1 MRRRSNPHIRQ
12 MMSNETAIA
21 LRKMNGLGNDFAVL
35 DARPRALTLSVEQ
48 ARAIANRESGV
59 GCDQVIA
66 IEPSLEG
73 ADAFMRI
80 WNHDGGEV
88 EACGNAMRCVASI
101 LADELGRPRISIQ
114 TGAGILSANL
124 NGDGSVTVDMGVP
137 KLNWDEIPLAEEFH
151 DTRSIELQVGPMDDP
166 VLHTPSVVNVGNPHC
181 IFWVDDLDAHDL
193 ARIGPVLEHHPLFPE
208 RANISLAQVTSPD
221 AITLRVWERGVGL
234 TRACGTAACAVVVA
248 AVRKKL
254 TGRKVTVTLPGG
266 PLKLEWREAD
276 DHILMT
282 GPSELEYEG
291 TLDASLLNPEPV
303 S

>member
-1 MRRRSNPHIRQ
+1 
-12 MMSNETAIA
+12 MSNDVSIR
-21 LRKMNGLGNDFAVL
+21 LRKMNGLGNEFAVL
-35 DARPRALTLSVEQ
+35 DARPNALTLSVGQ
-48 ARAIANRESGV
+48 AQAIADHDNGV

-66 IEPSLEG
+66 IEPSPAG

-101 LADELGRPRISIQ
+101 LAEELGRPQVSIQ
-114 TGAGILSANL
+114 TSADMLSAVVNE
-124 NGDGSVTVDMGVP
+124 DGTVTVDMGVP
-137 KLNWDEIPLAEEFH
+137 KLRWDEIPLAEEFH
-151 DTRSIELQVGPMDDP
+151 DTRIIELQVGPIDDP

-193 ARIGPVLEHHPLFPE
+193 SRIGPVLEHHPIFPD
-208 RANISLAQVTSPD
+208 RANISLAQVTSPE

-248 AVRKKL
+248 AARKKL
-254 TGRKVTVTLPGG
+254 TGRKITATLPGG
-266 PLKLEWREAD
+266 PLQLEWRESD
-276 DHILMT
+276 DHVLMT

-291 TLDASLLNPEPV
+291 TLDASLLNGARV
-303 S
+303 

>member
-1 MRRRSNPHIRQ
+1 
-12 MMSNETAIA
+12 MSNETAIR

-35 DARPRALTLSVEQ
+35 DTRPHALTLSVGQ
-48 ARAIANRESGV
+48 ARAIADRNSGV

-66 IEPSLEG
+66 IEPSPAG

-88 EACGNAMRCVASI
+88 EACGNAMRCVASV
-101 LADELGRPRISIQ
+101 LAGELGRPQISIQ
-114 TGAGILSANL
+114 TGAGMLSAVV
-124 NGDGSVTVDMGVP
+124 NGDGTVTVDMGVP

-151 DTRSIELQVGPMDDP
+151 DTRSIELQVGPIDDP

-181 IFWVDDLDAHDL
+181 IFWVDDLDSHDL

-208 RANISLAQVTSPD
+208 RANISLAQVTSPG

-266 PLKLEWREAD
+266 PLQLEWREAD

-291 TLDASLLNPEPV
+291 TLDASLLNAEPV

>member
-1 MRRRSNPHIRQ
+1 MTSDA
-12 MMSNETAIA
+12 AIV

-35 DARPRALTLSVEQ
+35 DARPRTLPLSVGQ
-48 ARAIANRESGV
+48 ARAIADRKSGV

-66 IEPSLEG
+66 IEPSPAG

-101 LADELGRPRISIQ
+101 LAEELGRPRVTIQ
-114 TGAGILSANL
+114 TGADMLSALVNT
-124 NGDGSVTVDMGVP
+124 DGTVTVDMGVP
-137 KLNWDEIPLAEEFH
+137 KVRWDQIPLAEEFH
-151 DTRSIELQVGPMDDP
+151 DTRIIELQVGPIDDP

-221 AITLRVWERGVGL
+221 AITVRTWERGVGL
-234 TRACGTAACAVVVA
+234 TRACGTAACAVTVA

-254 TGRKVTVTLPGG
+254 TGRKITVTLPGG
-266 PLKLEWREAD
+266 PLQMEWREAD

-291 TLDASLLNPEPV
+291 TLDPALMNAEPV
-303 S
+303 A

>member
-1 MRRRSNPHIRQ
+1 
-12 MMSNETAIA
+12 MSNETAIR

-35 DARPRALTLSVEQ
+35 DTRPHALTLSVGQ
-48 ARAIANRESGV
+48 ARAIADRNSGV

-66 IEPSLEG
+66 IEPSPAG

-88 EACGNAMRCVASI
+88 EACGNAMRCVASV
-101 LADELGRPRISIQ
+101 LAGELGRPQISIQ
-114 TGAGILSANL
+114 TGAGMLSAVV
-124 NGDGSVTVDMGVP
+124 NGDGTVTVDMGVP

-151 DTRSIELQVGPMDDP
+151 DTRSIELQVGPIDDP

-181 IFWVDDLDAHDL
+181 IFWVDDPEAHDL

-208 RANISLAQVTSPD
+208 RANVSLAQVTSQD
-221 AITLRVWERGVGL
+221 TITLRVWERGVGL

-266 PLKLEWREAD
+266 PLQLEWRETD

-291 TLDASLLNPEPV
+291 TLDASLLNAEPV

>member
-1 MRRRSNPHIRQ
+1 
-12 MMSNETAIA
+12 MSNETAIR

-35 DARPRALTLSVEQ
+35 DTRPHALTLSVGQ
-48 ARAIANRESGV
+48 ARAIADRNSGV

-66 IEPSLEG
+66 IEPSPAG

-88 EACGNAMRCVASI
+88 EACGNAMRCVASV
-101 LADELGRPRISIQ
+101 LAGELGRPQISIQ
-114 TGAGILSANL
+114 TGAGMLSAVV
-124 NGDGSVTVDMGVP
+124 NGDGTVTVDMGVP

-151 DTRSIELQVGPMDDP
+151 DTRSIELQVGPIDDP

-181 IFWVDDLDAHDL
+181 IFWVNDLDSHDL

-208 RANISLAQVTSPD
+208 RANISLAHVTSPG

-266 PLKLEWREAD
+266 PLQLEWREAD

-291 TLDASLLNPEPV
+291 TLDASLLNAEPV

>member
-1 MRRRSNPHIRQ
+1 

-35 DARPRALTLSVEQ
+35 DARPRTLTLSVEQ
-48 ARAIANRESGV
+48 ARAIADRESGV

-66 IEPSLEG
+66 IEPSPAG

-88 EACGNAMRCVASI
+88 EACGNAMRCVASV
-101 LADELGRPRISIQ
+101 LAGELGRPKISIQ
-114 TGAGILSANL
+114 TGAGTLSANL

-151 DTRSIELQVGPMDDP
+151 DTRSIELQVGPIDDP

-181 IFWVDDLDAHDL
+181 IFWVDDPDAHDL

-266 PLKLEWREAD
+266 PLQLEWREAD

-291 TLDASLLNPEPV
+291 TLDASLLNAEPV